1 LISWYRKGLS
11 KSIIIALI
19 CKRKRNQQILSEE
32 EEKEYN
38 KIHSKKRIVIENTIL
53 GEEISDYGLHIQK

>member
-1 LISWYRKGLS
+1 M
-11 KSIIIALI
+11 
-19 CKRKRNQQILSEE
+19 QQSNPQGLSEE

-53 GEEISDYGLHIQK
+53 GEEISDYGLLIQK